1 MNKRPKG
8 PNGHLS
14 IYAQFNSAPDTSL
27 MVHKFF
33 QFLACFVKYSLTDE
47 NIKTQIFTIL
57 TMYGDGEIL
66 VKSNICLF
74 ADTDLS
80 IMVEGSLFVMT

>member
-1 MNKRPKG
+1 MHK
-8 PNGHLS
+8 
-14 IYAQFNSAPDTSL
+14 FNSAPDTSL
-27 MVHKFF
+27 MVHKFY
-33 QFLACFVKYSLTDE
+33 QFLACFVKYSDE

-74 ADTDLS
+74 ADTNLS
-80 IMVEGSLFVMT
+80 ILVEGSLFVMT